1 MPSGGHHFTV
11 VLLGIAT
18 ALIAGEV
25 HRERIEWCDVWIP
38 QANDSKLPRVLLVGD
53 SITRGYYGRV
63 AAQLANVASVA
74 RLTTSRSVCD
84 PLFVAE
90 LRPVVEGYKWAV
102 IHFNNGIHGGAYSD
116 EEYREGYRKA
126 LDYLRQAAPDAR
138 VVCVLS
144 TPASPDSPADLR
156 DRIARRNRIVAELAR
171 AKKLPVNDLFTPM
184 NGHRE
189 WYRDRFHFK
198 PPAIALQ
205 AEQVART
212 IRGLL
217 ARRQAKDTPC

>member
-102 IHFNNGIHGGAYSD
+102 IHFNNGIHGAAYSD
-116 EEYREGYRKA
+116 EEYRDGYRKA

-138 VVCVLS
+138 LVCVLS
-144 TPASPDSPADLR
+144 TPASPDSPAGLR
-156 DRIARRNRIVAELAR
+156 DQIARRNRIVAELAR

-184 NGHRE
+184 DGRRE

-205 AEQVART
+205 AEQVAWT

-217 ARRQAKDTPC
+217 AR

>member
-102 IHFNNGIHGGAYSD
+102 IHFNNGIQST
-116 EEYREGYRKA
+116 
-126 LDYLRQAAPDAR
+126 AAPTATKNIETATAR
-138 VVCVLS
+138 PS
-144 TPASPDSPADLR
+144 TTCGRPPLMRASFVSS
-156 DRIARRNRIVAELAR
+156 RRPR
-171 AKKLPVNDLFTPM
+171 AP
-184 NGHRE
+184 
-189 WYRDRFHFK
+189 
-198 PPAIALQ
+198 
-205 AEQVART
+205 
-212 IRGLL
+212 IRRPTFATG
-217 ARRQAKDTPC
+217 